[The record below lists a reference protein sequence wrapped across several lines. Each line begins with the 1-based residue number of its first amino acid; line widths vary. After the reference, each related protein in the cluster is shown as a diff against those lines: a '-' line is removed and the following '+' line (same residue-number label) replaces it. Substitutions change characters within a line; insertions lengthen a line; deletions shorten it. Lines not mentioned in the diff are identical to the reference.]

1 MGKKHLLLFGI
12 PGRNFI
18 EFLMKYYPAREGWKL
33 LCAEGRPSETILS
46 ERMQELS
53 ASGYETILIS
63 DNMVGF
69 CLSKKGVETVFLFY
83 QRVDEEC
90 AYCQGGSLLIAVL
103 AKELGVPC
111 HLYPTEYD
119 PEKAVNTHSLSFAG
133 DTIVPKGV
141 GSFIPEI
148 DKVPMGFVSQ
158 KW

>member
-18 EFLMKYYPAREGWKL
+18 EFLMKHYPAREGWKL

-111 HLYPTEYD
+111 NLFPTEFVPKID
-119 PEKAVNTHSLSFAG
+119 VGTRSLTFAG
-133 DTIVPKGV
+133 SAIVPRGV
-141 GSFIPEI
+141 KSFVQETDEIPLSYI
-148 DKVPMGFVSQ
+148 SK